1 MRFVAA
7 AFLCGV
13 IALQCAQ
20 ALPDF
25 GWGLRGIVL
34 LVATCLLRDRPI
46 ARALVVLAAAIACG
60 YGYGAWRAQLRL
72 ADALPFAREGVDI
85 ELVGI
90 VSGLPQLQ
98 ESGTRFA
105 FEVLRGAGVPQD
117 ISLAWYHDRR
127 TQAVPKVAACER
139 WRFTVR
145 LKRPRGLANP
155 HAFDFEP
162 WALERGIRATGYVRA
177 KAGAERVTAR
187 VDGWPY
193 TLHRWRG
200 EVRDAMRSHLGDA
213 RLAGVLVALAIGDQ
227 DSIAADD
234 WEVFWRTGVGHLMS
248 ISR

>member
-72 ADALPFAREGVDI
+72 AAALPFAPEGVHI

-90 VSGLPQLQ
+90 VSGPPPLPAP
-98 ESGTRFA
+98 GTRFA
-105 FEVLRGAGVPQD
+105 FEAVRGPAAP
-117 ISLAWYHDRR
+117 
-127 TQAVPKVAACER
+127 QAVYLPGYLAPRTPAAPTVA
-139 WRFTVR
+139 
-145 LKRPRGLANP
+145 
-155 HAFDFEP
+155 
-162 WALERGIRATGYVRA
+162 
-177 KAGAERVTAR
+177 
-187 VDGWPY
+187 
-193 TLHRWRG
+193 
-200 EVRDAMRSHLGDA
+200 
-213 RLAGVLVALAIGDQ
+213 
-227 DSIAADD
+227 
-234 WEVFWRTGVGHLMS
+234 
-248 ISR
+248 